1 MTQQFPLFLAATA
14 QQQQQARHPP
24 AAPRMGLA
32 VTELPQLP
40 MASPFGQQDV
50 MAWLLAGSKMA
61 QFPGDMR
68 SVGPGHLSLD
78 AAGLATELNG
88 GRCSSPDHVVPQ
100 APGSPSSTLDR
111 DWRSPQPQPAASGE
125 EARETSAP
133 HTPELQPRTAA
144 LAAPLKRKWIDYEHA
159 PIAPRTHRR
168 KALHPHRAAEAVAE
182 DWETGYS
189 PARSST
195 PPLVTRRHD
204 HHRHSPERI
213 HRKPVVPKSR
223 PGTPAAGSAGS
234 AAKECHDCHTL
245 KTPMWRR
252 VDGVTYCNACGL
264 RRTRALVG
272 R

>member
-24 AAPRMGLA
+24 AAPIMGVA

-40 MASPFGQQDV
+40 MASPYGQQDV

-61 QFPGDMR
+61 QFPAGMR

-111 DWRSPQPQPAASGE
+111 DWRSPQPQAAASGE
-125 EARETSAP
+125 EARESPAP

-144 LAAPLKRKWIDYEHA
+144 VAAPLKRKWVDYEHA
-159 PIAPRTHRR
+159 PIAPRC
-168 KALHPHRAAEAVAE
+168 ALAVL
-182 DWETGYS
+182 
-189 PARSST
+189 SSCVA
-195 PPLVTRRHD
+195 P
-204 HHRHSPERI
+204 
-213 HRKPVVPKSR
+213 
-223 PGTPAAGSAGS
+223 
-234 AAKECHDCHTL
+234 
-245 KTPMWRR
+245 
-252 VDGVTYCNACGL
+252 
-264 RRTRALVG
+264 
-272 R
+272 